1 MNKVAIYGGLGNQMF
16 QYALC
21 IALNQ
26 KGVKSRILFSHYLY
40 SFHHDG
46 FSLGNAFRI
55 KLDLSSKILNAIL
68 TFGELFYKNRM
79 AGFFLKR
86 MLVNYQ
92 QKKNKYVEIEEFKF
106 DPEVFNQKG
115 KTLVGI
121 WQAEPYFKDIQEV
134 IVREFEFRPPADEKN
149 NKLIEKI
156 VNSNSVS
163 IHVRRGDYLNDRW
176 KNILGVIQNSVY
188 YNNAV
193 SYIIGEVTNPS
204 YFVFSDDI
212 KWAKVNLKLENCI
225 FVDHNKGRNS
235 YVDMYLMSICK
246 HNIIANST
254 FSWWAAWLNRNKNKI
269 ILIPEHWIL
278 DKECEGMYPQ
288 GWIRIKTT

>member
-21 IALNQ
+21 VALNQ

-55 KLDLSSKILNAIL
+55 KLDLPSKILNSIL
-68 TFGELFYKNRM
+68 TYGKFFYKNKIS
-79 AGFFLKR
+79 GFFLKR
-86 MLVNYQ
+86 MLVSYQ
-92 QKKNKYVEIEEFKF
+92 QKKNKYVEKEEFEF
-106 DPEVFNQKG
+106 DPQVFNQKG
-115 KTLVGI
+115 KTLIGI
-121 WQAEPYFKDIQEV
+121 WQAEAYFRDIKEL
-134 IVREFEFRPPADEKN
+134 IVKEFEFRTPADEKN
-149 NKLIEKI
+149 RGLIEKI

-176 KNILGVIQNSVY
+176 KNILGVIRGTVY
-188 YNNAV
+188 YDNAV
-193 SYIIGEVTNPS
+193 NFMTDKVKNPN

-212 KWAKVNLKLENCI
+212 KWAKDNLKLGNCI
-225 FVDHNKGRNS
+225 YVNHNKGRKS

-254 FSWWAAWLNRNKNKI
+254 FSWWAAWLNKNPEKI
-269 ILIPEHWIL
+269 VTIPEKWIIG
-278 DKECEGMYPQ
+278 KNCEQMYPAQ
-288 GWIRIKTT
+288 WVKIKVE